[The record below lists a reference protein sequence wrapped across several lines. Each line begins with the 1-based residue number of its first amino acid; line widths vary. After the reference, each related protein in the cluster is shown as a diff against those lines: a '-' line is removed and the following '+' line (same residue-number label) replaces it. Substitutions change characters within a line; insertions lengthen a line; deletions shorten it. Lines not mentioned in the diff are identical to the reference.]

1 MAIEFR
7 EIARADEA
15 LAMRFAALGM
25 NFNRFTSG
33 GLDMRLYARHYWYFE
48 KNRATQCIAAYEGK
62 RLLGV
67 LLARMEGEPARY
79 ASFWR
84 KLYVHLGNV
93 VMRLIPGCSEQAY
106 LDANDYLMAAWGRGN
121 EADGELGFLAAD
133 PEHPTPGVGTA
144 LLAELERREAGKL
157 IYLYTDDACTY
168 QFYEHRGFTREA
180 QTIIDAGSPGHQQ
193 PLRCFLYSKRL
204 G

>member
-7 EIARADEA
+7 EIARSDEA

-25 NFNRFTSG
+25 NFDRFTSG
-33 GLDMRLYARHYWYFE
+33 GLDMRLYARHFWYFE

-67 LLARMEGEPARY
+67 LLARMEGEPERY
-79 ASFWR
+79 ASRWR
-84 KLYVHLGNV
+84 RLYVRLGDM
-93 VMRLIPGCSEQAY
+93 VMRLIPGFSQQPY
-106 LDANDYLMAAWGRGN
+106 LDANEYLMDIWGRGG
-121 EADGELGFLAAD
+121 EADGELSFLAAD
-133 PEHPTPGVGTA
+133 PEHPMPGVGTA
-144 LLAELERREAGKL
+144 LLAELERHEPGKL
-157 IYLYTDDACTY
+157 IYLYTDDACAY

-180 QTIIDAGSPGHQQ
+180 QTSIEVGIPGHQQ
-193 PLRCFLYSKRL
+193 TLRCFLYSKRL